1 MVHRHGKLAVALLV
15 IGLLAGTAVGQNF
28 QFGGFGM
35 GGGAMLL
42 MNPDVQKELKLSEEQ
57 ITKSKEVTQSVREKF
72 KDDFA
77 KLKDTPQDQR
87 REKFQELSKS
97 ISAATEK
104 GLKDVL
110 NADQQKRLKQLEIQ
124 ARGAAAFNEADVQ
137 NSLKLTDEQKEKI
150 KTINEDIGKE
160 MRETF
165 KGAKDNPQEAF
176 TKIGTLRKDGLE
188 KVVATLNADQKKA
201 WKEMTGEP
209 FEFKFRRPGANKDQ

>member
-1 MVHRHGKLAVALLV
+1 MVHRYGKLAVALLG

-57 ITKSKEVTQSVREKF
+57 ITKSKEVAQSVREKF

-124 ARGAAAFNEADVQ
+124 SRGAAAFNEADVQ
-137 NSLKLTDEQKEKI
+137 TALKLTDEQKEKI

-176 TKIGTLRKDGLE
+176 AKIGTLRKDGLE

-201 WKEMTGEP
+201 WKELTGES
-209 FEFKFRRPGANKDQ
+209 FEFKFRRPGANQ